1 MDEACLAG
9 AQQLRDAGAT
19 VGEGVRAWLG
29 ELIEVG
35 TDVEVADGATVV
47 ADRLRLGDGVRIG
60 AGCDLRSGSIVIGAG
75 TELLA
80 GAAVLVA
87 DAFEIGTAGRIEQRV
102 NITCRSFRAGKLFYF
117 GHDSAVGYGGTNAS
131 TAHVRIGDRVALGP
145 HSILNANFPIELAD
159 QVGSG
164 CNLTMWTHGFHFGH
178 RLLDGYSADFAPIR
192 VDSNVWLG
200 FHVTLLPGVHI
211 EANTIVAAG
220 AVVARSLPA
229 DVLAGGVPAKPIK
242 PLTAKPVDAAQA
254 ARLVDHLLERWCE
267 ELAWKGVHWSLR
279 DGGAVAVGDT
289 TVKRWEPGEP
299 VPPPEPGRTLV
310 LLTVDQEPQLDA
322 PREDTV
328 VLGLREGRLTGRL
341 TDVAHDLRDY
351 LRRNALP
358 CGDEE
363 TFRGLPTGPFA
374 RLQNP
379 RQSTSGFLV

>member
-1 MDEACLAG
+1 MDEAGLAG

-29 ELIEVG
+29 ELIEIG

-47 ADRLRLGDGVRIG
+47 ADRLRLGDGVRIA

-80 GAAVLVA
+80 GAAILVA

-131 TAHVRIGDRVALGP
+131 TAHVHIGDRVALGP

-178 RLLDGYSADFAPIR
+178 RLLDGYSADFSPIR

-211 EANTIVAAG
+211 GANTIVAAG
-220 AVVARSLPA
+220 AVVARSLPHGRARRWCSRQA
-229 DVLAGGVPAKPIK
+229 D
-242 PLTAKPVDAAQA
+242 QA
-254 ARLVDHLLERWCE
+254 ADSQAGRR
-267 ELAWKGVHWSLR
+267 
-279 DGGAVAVGDT
+279 GAGRAT
-289 TVKRWEPGEP
+289 RRSSA
-299 VPPPEPGRTLV
+299 RTLV
-310 LLTVDQEPQLDA
+310 RGT
-322 PREDTV
+322 
-328 VLGLREGRLTGRL
+328 GLEGRALVPARRWRGGRW
-341 TDVAHDLRDY
+341 
-351 LRRNALP
+351 
-358 CGDEE
+358 
-363 TFRGLPTGPFA
+363 
-374 RLQNP
+374 
-379 RQSTSGFLV
+379 